1 MPQMGCVAA
10 RGGPL
15 SDPLKEDVYQA
26 RCLWWGVVEE
36 ISGARW
42 GLNGRDAPRLGLD
55 WAAKRHRRLRRFQ
68 TADGGGPPAKS
79 KSGQPSGYP
88 ERVEALSRRS
98 GGGTD

>member
-1 MPQMGCVAA
+1 VPFHGLSVVKALSMPQMGCVAA

-42 GLNGRDAPRLGLD
+42 GSTDATRLG
-55 WAAKRHRRLRRFQ
+55 
-68 TADGGGPPAKS
+68 
-79 KSGQPSGYP
+79 
-88 ERVEALSRRS
+88 
-98 GGGTD
+98 